1 MSIEWMQDGVNSE
14 FRPTLY
20 PGEKADNWEVPEELQ
35 DDFYRLNSI
44 IESKY
49 SREFLKIC
57 AFCNKMFPSL
67 KTANW
72 TRTSYNVAPF
82 TLMDQERTDT
92 GNGTNYNYL
101 KEIIDQITSRLGTV
115 EFMPMIT
122 SEVQSYEFI
131 LYKDIVEHVLRSFI
145 RDDSFNRICLES
157 FHNAAVLGYSHAFID
172 PYTGNL
178 LKACDYE
185 IGIYESEFNYRHIS
199 HMLYRN
205 YMFPTAEIYPYIK
218 DLPEAA
224 QQEVIESVSNS
235 SAVDLKMYFDT
246 VNNVVQ
252 VLINNKAMPE
262 KEYPFEY
269 VLVNTFQWDTGFGRQ
284 HTTSEFDKL
293 YPIQR
298 EINKIAA
305 KIQQLVRMYK
315 GAVPVFNSDVDLSV
329 KQLSN
334 GSGECLYVDTTRPVD
349 SLMTVINPT
358 PLDAQLSAQI
368 QEYKTTMYE
377 LSGLQNASFDMENM
391 RSAAAVVALD
401 QTRDAVFQAQM
412 SAMSQFIKD
421 SLRMYVTFYA
431 KSGELAKT
439 VTSGIDWETVD
450 NLLASSYIDLKPVH
464 LNDPLS
470 DSKVTA
476 QEPLDYKQITLA
488 KTLVDVIKG
497 KLTYKTLP
505 YYINTDELNLL
516 VATVITQFTA
526 NSIEIPDTVH
536 QYLLT
541 AFVDQIRLGNIAI

>member
-1 MSIEWMQDGVNSE
+1 MGAEWIRDSVSSE

-20 PGEKADNWEVPEELQ
+20 PGEKSDNWEVSEDLSP
-35 DDFYRLNSI
+35 DVHKLNSI

-67 KTANW
+67 KSSNW
-72 TRTSYNVAPF
+72 TRTSYNVQPF
-82 TLMDQERTDT
+82 TALDQEREDT

-101 KEIIDQITSRLGTV
+101 KEIIDQITSRLGTI
-115 EFMPMIT
+115 EFVPMLL
-122 SEVQSYEFI
+122 SEVQTYEYI
-131 LYKDIVEHVLRSFI
+131 LYKEIIEHILRSFI
-145 RDDSFNRICLES
+145 RDDSFNRICLET
-157 FHNAAVLGYSHAFID
+157 FHNAAVLGYAHAFID
-172 PYTGNL
+172 PYTGKL
-178 LKACDYE
+178 IKACDYE
-185 IGIYESEFNYRHIS
+185 IGMYESELNFRHIS

-205 YMFPTAEIYPYIK
+205 YMFPTAELQPYLI
-218 DLPEAA
+218 DCDED
-224 QQEVIESVSNS
+224 QVQEITDMIGNQS
-235 SAVDLKMYFDT
+235 SVDLKIYFDT
-246 VNNVVQ
+246 CNKVVQ
-252 VLINNKAMPE
+252 VMINNKALPV
-262 KEYPFEY
+262 KDYDFDD
-269 VLVNTFQWDTGFGRQ
+269 VLVSTFQWDTGFGRQ

-368 QEYKTTMYE
+368 QEYKSTMYE

-401 QTRDAVFQAQM
+401 QTRDVVFQAQM

-421 SLRMYVTFYA
+421 ALNLYVVFYS
-431 KSGELAKT
+431 KGGIVNERFSGVDWNMVYRL
-439 VTSGIDWETVD
+439 ID
-450 NLLASSYIDLKPVH
+450 ASYIDLKPVH
-464 LNDPLS
+464 INDPLS
-470 DSKVTA
+470 DTKTTA
-476 QEPLDYKQITLA
+476 QETFDYKKVMLSKMVVEI
-488 KTLVDVIKG
+488 VEG
-497 KLTYKTLP
+497 KRTYDTLP
-505 YYINTDELNLL
+505 YFVDPNELNVLIAGVL
-516 VATVITQFTA
+516 AQFTA
-526 NSIEIPDTVH
+526 NNIDVPDTVH
-536 QYLLT
+536 FYLLA
-541 AFVDQIRLGNIAI
+541 AFIDQISMGNITL